1 MKTKTSKNKDL
12 RTFAIVAIAAVAL
25 IFILKNLLIVAV
37 VLAVVIGLLIVLC
50 FTNAKVKAWFNAKFN
65 KLLRRNGKNGLQ
77 TKDAADK
84 ATSGKKVG
92 KIV

>member
-37 VLAVVIGLLIVLC
+37 ALAVIISLLIVLY
-50 FTNAKVKAWFNAKFN
+50 FTNAKVKAWFNIRVN

-77 TKDAADK
+77 TKDTADET
-84 ATSGKKVG
+84 TSGKKAG
-92 KIV
+92 KVV

>member
-37 VLAVVIGLLIVLC
+37 VLAVILTLLAVLY
-50 FTNAKVKAWFNAKFN
+50 FKSPRFKAEVNARFN
-65 KLLRRNGKNGLQ
+65 KARAKTIFNRE
-77 TKDAADK
+77 
-84 ATSGKKVG
+84 KK
-92 KIV
+92 